1 MTQKN
6 INRRRFLQE
15 STTAVTTIALTPY
28 FFSSAQLVH
37 AESIGNRLRLAQIGT
52 GDIARTFDVPQ
63 FDKFVDIVAACDI
76 DSSHLQWIQNNP
88 NIGAKD
94 SGGNRIKI
102 DTYKDY
108 RKILDRKDI
117 DIVSIC
123 TPDHWHTKIAIEALQ
138 AGKHVYCQKPLTL
151 TIEECQKIRAACK
164 KYNQQVFQV
173 GTQQRSFRDQFLIA
187 LLMVR
192 KGLLGNVKR
201 IICDLEAGE
210 FKFSGTIPKAEVPET
225 FDYETWLGQTPL
237 KDYLA
242 TKELAD
248 DWRASIK
255 CPNFSRGHFNF
266 RYWYE
271 YGGGQFSNWGAHH
284 FDIAMWMIDQ
294 VGPNQGPTKIK
305 PIHVK
310 HPVPFKN
317 GYPTIDNAYNIATE
331 FHVECHFPNGV
342 VIEAR
347 HNTPDGN
354 GILVEGTK
362 GRIHVNRSRIKGKP
376 YEEIGGG
383 YQANGRSKPYSEL
396 PEIQKLFPEEDFVQ
410 LYKGKPF
417 EDFGWNENGHKKNFI
432 RCIREGGLP
441 VSDVFTTV
449 QVTNVCHLAV
459 IAARLGREIEWDPK
473 TEKTGDTESMTFLAR
488 EQRKGYE
495 IPNV

>member
-1 MTQKN
+1 MTQKT
-6 INRRRFLQE
+6 INRRRFLKE
-15 STTAVTTIALTPY
+15 SATAVTTIGITPY
-28 FFSSAQLVH
+28 LFSSVQPVR
-37 AESIGNRLRLAQIGT
+37 AEATSDRLRLGQVGT
-52 GDIARTFDVPQ
+52 GGIAYGFDLPQ
-63 FDKFVDIVAACDI
+63 FDKIVDIVALCDI
-76 DSSHLQWIQNNP
+76 DSSFLQRTQNNP

-94 SGGNRIKI
+94 SGGNKIKI

-108 RKILDRKDI
+108 RNILDRKDI
-117 DIVSIC
+117 DIVSIG

-151 TIEECQKIRAACK
+151 TIEECQKIRAACQ
-164 KYNQQVFQV
+164 KYDRQVFQV

-187 LLMVR
+187 ILMVR

-201 IICDLEAGE
+201 IICDLDGGE
-210 FKFSGTIPKAEVPET
+210 IRPSGPIPKAEVPET
-225 FDYETWLGQTPL
+225 LDYDAWLGQTP
-237 KDYLA
+237 KTDYLA
-242 TKELAD
+242 SKELV
-248 DWRASIK
+248 WK
-255 CPNFSRGHFNF
+255 ETTQCPNFSRGHYNF

-294 VGPNQGPTKIK
+294 VGPGQGPTKIK

-310 HPVPFKN
+310 HPVPLKN
-317 GYPTIDNAYNIATE
+317 GYPTTDNAYNVATE
-331 FHVECHFPNGV
+331 FQVECYFPNGV
-342 VIEAR
+342 VMESR
-347 HNTPDGN
+347 HNMPDGN
-354 GILVEGTK
+354 GILLEGTK

-383 YQANGRSKPYSEL
+383 YLANGRSKPYSEL

-417 EDFGWNENGHKKNFI
+417 EIDNGHKKNFI

-441 VSDVFTTV
+441 VSDVFTTI
-449 QVTNVCHLAV
+449 QVTNVCHLTA

-495 IPNV
+495 IPVV